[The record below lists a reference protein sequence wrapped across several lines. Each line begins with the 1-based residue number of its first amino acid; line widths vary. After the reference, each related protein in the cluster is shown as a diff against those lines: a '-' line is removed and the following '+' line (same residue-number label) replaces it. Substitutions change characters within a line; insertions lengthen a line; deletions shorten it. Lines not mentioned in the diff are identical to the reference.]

1 MDIFCC
7 EFYLRDSSKIV
18 SMGGGLG
25 FLPIFEKS
33 FFISMRVY
41 LSERSLLLI
50 NWMELR
56 RDVGDCIF
64 IQTVNLIIKTLFSR
78 IGKKI
83 FKTQAKILL

>member
-1 MDIFCC
+1 MEMDIFCC
-7 EFYLRDSSKIV
+7 EFYFRDSSKIV

-64 IQTVNLIIKTLFSR
+64 IQTVNLIIKTLFS
-78 IGKKI
+78 
-83 FKTQAKILL
+83 